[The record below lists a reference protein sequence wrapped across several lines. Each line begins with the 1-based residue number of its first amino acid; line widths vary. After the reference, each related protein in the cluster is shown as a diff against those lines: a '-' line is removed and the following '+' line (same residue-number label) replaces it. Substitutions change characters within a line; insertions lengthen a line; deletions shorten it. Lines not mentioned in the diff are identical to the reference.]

1 MSVEAPAPVEAPV
14 VTPEP
19 VEPKSRAWL
28 GVLAGFVVL
37 ALLVGAT
44 AVLFTRVQDAQDQAD
59 EAVTLAGN
67 QEQLQ
72 TQLDQ
77 INAALTDIQ
86 QSQTEASDDVAALT
100 TQLTAMKKCVNNAL
114 EGFSQATQTGKPVS
128 ITKC

>member
-72 TQLDQ
+72 AQLDQ
-77 INAALTDIQ
+77 INATLTDIQ
-86 QSQTEASDDVAALT
+86 QSQTEASDDVAALN